1 MAKKSVIEAQEEV
14 MAEPIVEKKK
24 HDSSSDIVEI
34 NCFCPIIINGKE
46 HFGKVRVTRMEAE
59 SILEMLSKK
68 KATDARI
75 HIGKEFERTKVDGQ
89 LVIRDAHTKQRVEA

>member
-46 HFGKVRVTRMEAE
+46 HFGKGAGHFDGGWLQFLRCC
-59 SILEMLSKK
+59 LKK
-68 KATDARI
+68 LTDARNPY
-75 HIGKEFERTKVDGQ
+75 R
-89 LVIRDAHTKQRVEA
+89 